1 MNPTLGT
8 LDHIT
13 CAAGPLGFVV
23 GEAAPEPAI
32 NSTPDQIKQR
42 FRQRG
47 ETFSQWARD
56 NNYPVNKVLRVL
68 NGFEKGH
75 YGKAHEIAVKLGLKP
90 SSDAPLQ

>member
-1 MNPTLGT
+1 MNPTPTT

-13 CAAGPLGFVV
+13 CATGPLGFVV

>member
-32 NSTPDQIKQR
+32 NSTPDQIK
-42 FRQRG
+42 
-47 ETFSQWARD
+47 A
-56 NNYPVNKVLRVL
+56 
-68 NGFEKGH
+68 GFE
-75 YGKAHEIAVKLGLKP
+75 AQQRCP
-90 SSDAPLQ
+90 SAMTPV

>member
-1 MNPTLGT
+1 M
-8 LDHIT
+8 
-13 CAAGPLGFVV
+13 
-23 GEAAPEPAI
+23 
-32 NSTPDQIKQR
+32 TPDQIQQR

-56 NNYPVNKVLRVL
+56 NGYPVNKVLRVL

-90 SSDAPLQ
+90 DPTKSAA

>member
-47 ETFSQWARD
+47 QTFSQWARD

>member
-1 MNPTLGT
+1 MTPTPAILE
-8 LDHIT
+8 HVT
-13 CAAGPLGFVV
+13 CGAGPLGFVAC
-23 GEAAPEPAI
+23 EAEPETISQP
-32 NSTPDQIKQR
+32 TPDQIKQR

-56 NNYPVNKVLRVL
+56 NGYAVNKVLRVL

>member
-1 MNPTLGT
+1 MT
-8 LDHIT
+8 
-13 CAAGPLGFVV
+13 
-23 GEAAPEPAI
+23 PE
-32 NSTPDQIKQR
+32 QIKHR

-75 YGKAHEIAVKLGLKP
+75 YGKAHETAIKLGLKP